1 MLPLLLG
8 VILLAPPLAA
18 TPPALAADDA
28 AHSQAVVTVSG
39 MACPFC
45 AYGLKKHLIA
55 LPGVKDVHVDL
66 GKSQVTIEFTG
77 GSHASDAQIQQAVRD
92 AGFTPGE
99 ITWQAAGAP
108 PSSFKSAEFN
118 VEGMRCEYCAAEIT
132 TTLERYKGVKSADVD
147 LTANRATV
155 IYDSRAVTPQALAE
169 EGR

>member
-1 MLPLLLG
+1 MTGVSVQISPLPR
-8 VILLAPPLAA
+8 
-18 TPPALAADDA
+18 DR
-28 AHSQAVVTVSG
+28 
-39 MACPFC
+39 
-45 AYGLKKHLIA
+45 
-55 LPGVKDVHVDL
+55 
-66 GKSQVTIEFTG
+66 
-77 GSHASDAQIQQAVRD
+77 QQ
-92 AGFTPGE
+92 
-99 ITWQAAGAP
+99 AP